1 MLHPPPRPWGQGT
14 QLCSK
19 LRHFGGE
26 PHGLIH
32 HRRASPVRGMPRD
45 ARRLIFTLAKS
56 VDQSGVEGAAVLV
69 QPQKEKMVT
78 LSWVQR
84 VK

>member
-1 MLHPPPRPWGQGT
+1 
-14 QLCSK
+14 
-19 LRHFGGE
+19 
-26 PHGLIH
+26 
-32 HRRASPVRGMPRD
+32 MPRD